1 MKTKNAV
8 LLFTA
13 AFIWGTAFV
22 AQSVGMEYLG
32 PFGFNGIRNF
42 VGSLALLPCIF
53 LLNKINR
60 RSEAAEQNEQQRDRK
75 VLWIGGICCRLCLF
89 WQEVP
94 CSRLVCSI
102 PVWENVDL
110 LPLFIL
116 YLCRY
121 LVFS

>member
-53 LLNKINR
+53 LLNKIDR
-60 RSEAAEQNEQQRDRK
+60 RSEAVEQNERQRDR
-75 VLWIGGICCRLCLF
+75 
-89 WQEVP
+89 
-94 CSRLVCSI
+94 
-102 PVWENVDL
+102 
-110 LPLFIL
+110 
-116 YLCRY
+116 
-121 LVFS
+121 

>member
-60 RSEAAEQNEQQRDRK
+60 RETEKYCGSEGFAVGCAC
-75 VLWIGGICCRLCLF
+75 LW
-89 WQEVP
+89 QVP